1 MMVDP
6 GNEMIESLA
15 TDERTMD
22 DLADTFLSQRFN
34 RSSIFLPESAIVLGE
49 HATEDVKVGCTQ
61 LFLFFL

>member
-1 MMVDP
+1 MAEP
-6 GNEMIESLA
+6 GNETIDALA

-22 DLADTFLSQRFN
+22 DLADILFSQRFN
-34 RSSIFLPESAIVLGE
+34 RSTIFLHESAIVLGE